1 MGASDSANAPMLH
14 EGSCCTY
21 SACNGNVP
29 FAMPIRDRYLFVC
42 TNRRPD
48 DAPRG
53 SCAAR
58 GGEELLSALKA
69 EVVAQGLLGDVR
81 VCGTRCLDLC
91 ELGAVVLEEPTHK
104 THAAVTVEDVP
115 RLVQQLREAVRS

>member
-1 MGASDSANAPMLH
+1 
-14 EGSCCTY
+14 
-21 SACNGNVP
+21 
-29 FAMPIRDRYLFVC
+29 MPLRERYLLVC

-58 GGEELLSALKA
+58 GGEELVSALKA
-69 EVVAQGLLGDVR
+69 EVVRRGLVAEIR
-81 VCGTRCLDLC
+81 FCGTRCLDLC

-104 THAAVTVEDVP
+104 THAELTLADVP
-115 RLVQQLREAVRS
+115 GLVDELAQGLQP

>member
-1 MGASDSANAPMLH
+1 MSGSPMPLR
-14 EGSCCTY
+14 EC
-21 SACNGNVP
+21 
-29 FAMPIRDRYLFVC
+29 YLLVC

-58 GGEELLSALKA
+58 GGEELVSALKA
-69 EVVAQGLLGDVR
+69 EVVRRGLVAEVR

-91 ELGAVVLEEPTHK
+91 EFGAVALEEPKHK
-104 THAAVTVEDVP
+104 THAALTLKDVP
-115 RLVQQLREAVRS
+115 RLVEELALRLRP